1 MLILYIVARQ
11 DLCHCCT
18 EPSRIPTVYK
28 SAYELYRT
36 HFDGIEEYYILATR
50 MATLFGTVSEF
61 EEGKEEWTQ
70 YVERLGHFFAANGI
84 TNEEK
89 KRSIFLSVVG
99 PTSYKLLRNL
109 VPKCHGCGKV
119 GHIIKM
125 CQSRPASGFIRE
137 RRTGSIKWVEGEEDR
152 DLEYSLFQLKSPSR
166 SAPLEVSVKLDGHQ
180 ANMEV
185 DTGASLSIISEATYR
200 DMWATK
206 DKVLEET
213 TIPLRTY
220 SGESLKVLGRVEVE
234 VLYKEQK
241 AQLPLIVVAGEGPS
255 LLGRDWLEHLR
266 LDWREIHRLQG
277 DSLQTV
283 LARHSEVFQAGLGT
297 MRGYKATIDVDPKAS
312 PRFCK
317 ARQVPY
323 ALRQKVEEELNRLVM
338 EGIIEPVQY
347 AQWAAPIVPVLK
359 SDKLSIRICG
369 DFKMTVNQASRLDR
383 YPIPR
388 VEDLFATLAGGKS
401 FTKLDLS
408 QAYLQLLL
416 EEESRKYVTI
426 NTTRGLFQFNRL
438 PFGVS
443 SAPGIFQRAM
453 ENLLQQIPGVVVYID
468 DILITGTNEEEHL
481 AALEVVL
488 TKLEQAGLRVQ
499 RNKCI
504 FMAPSVVYLGH
515 MIDEHGLHPVPEKVK
530 AVHEAPS
537 PKNVTELKS
546 YVGLLSYYGKFLPNL
561 SSTLAPLY
569 KLLRKDTPWGWTSE
583 EKKAFE
589 LSKQLLTSSQV
600 LTHYNPK
607 LELVLTCDA
616 SSYGIGAVLA
626 HQMPDGT
633 EKPIAFASRTLNPAE
648 KKYSQ
653 IEKEGLATVFGVK
666 RFHAYLYGRHFT
678 LYTDHQ
684 PLMTLFN
691 ERRAVPPQASG
702 RIQRW
707 ALLLAMYEYTLAF
720 KPSSRVGNA
729 DAMSRLPLPDQPV
742 VTPVPMETVL
752 LMEHL
757 DNSPVTAAQIQLQ
770 TRRDPHLAQVLQYT
784 LNGWPNVAVPELK
797 PYWSKR
803 TELSVQNGCILWG
816 SRVIVPSPSRVPLL
830 QELHGSHPGICHM
843 KSLARMFM
851 WWPGMD
857 QDIEEMVR
865 GCAECQINRPM
876 PPQAPLQPWKWPT
889 RPWARIH
896 LDFAGPFLGQ
906 MFLILIDAHS
916 KWIEV
921 HPMTTITSMATIQ
934 KLRVTFAQLGVPETV
949 VTDNGPSFVS
959 EEFKLFLKKNGI
971 AHVTSAPYHPSSNG
985 LAERAV
991 QIFKQGLK
999 KLKEGTLAEKIARFL
1014 FQYRITP
1021 QSTTGVSPAELL
1033 MGRRLRSRLDLIRPN
1048 SAALVEAKQQHQ
1060 KEAHDRTASIRTFSE
1075 GEAVYARNFSQG
1087 EKWIP
1092 GRILKRTGP
1101 LSFRIQLEQGQI
1113 VWRRHQDQ
1121 IRKRYDIEPLTMCQ
1135 DYRENSPDI
1144 PSVSDEECL
1153 RDPNMWPVETLN
1165 PPTEPTPIPTV
1176 AISEATSP
1184 VVLHSPIKEDTV
1196 MRRYPQRLRRPP
1208 DRLCLLVRK
1217 EEM

>member
-1 MLILYIVARQ
+1 MIGECKTTGDVA
-11 DLCHCCT
+11 
-18 EPSRIPTVYK
+18 
-28 SAYELYRT
+28 
-36 HFDGIEEYYILATR
+36 
-50 MATLFGTVSEF
+50 SE
-61 EEGKEEWTQ
+61 
-70 YVERLGHFFAANGI
+70 
-84 TNEEK
+84 
-89 KRSIFLSVVG
+89 
-99 PTSYKLLRNL
+99 
-109 VPKCHGCGKV
+109 
-119 GHIIKM
+119 
-125 CQSRPASGFIRE
+125 
-137 RRTGSIKWVEGEEDR
+137 
-152 DLEYSLFQLKSPSR
+152 
-166 SAPLEVSVKLDGHQ
+166 
-180 ANMEV
+180 
-185 DTGASLSIISEATYR
+185 
-200 DMWATK
+200 
-206 DKVLEET
+206 
-213 TIPLRTY
+213 
-220 SGESLKVLGRVEVE
+220 
-234 VLYKEQK
+234 
-241 AQLPLIVVAGEGPS
+241 
-255 LLGRDWLEHLR
+255 
-266 LDWREIHRLQG
+266 
-277 DSLQTV
+277 
-283 LARHSEVFQAGLGT
+283 
-297 MRGYKATIDVDPKAS
+297 
-312 PRFCK
+312 
-317 ARQVPY
+317 
-323 ALRQKVEEELNRLVM
+323 
-338 EGIIEPVQY
+338 
-347 AQWAAPIVPVLK
+347 
-359 SDKLSIRICG
+359 
-369 DFKMTVNQASRLDR
+369 
-383 YPIPR
+383 
-388 VEDLFATLAGGKS
+388 
-401 FTKLDLS
+401 
-408 QAYLQLLL
+408 
-416 EEESRKYVTI
+416 
-426 NTTRGLFQFNRL
+426 
-438 PFGVS
+438 
-443 SAPGIFQRAM
+443 
-453 ENLLQQIPGVVVYID
+453 
-468 DILITGTNEEEHL
+468 
-481 AALEVVL
+481 
-488 TKLEQAGLRVQ
+488 
-499 RNKCI
+499 
-504 FMAPSVVYLGH
+504 
-515 MIDEHGLHPVPEKVK
+515 
-530 AVHEAPS
+530 
-537 PKNVTELKS
+537 
-546 YVGLLSYYGKFLPNL
+546 
-561 SSTLAPLY
+561 
-569 KLLRKDTPWGWTSE
+569 
-583 EKKAFE
+583 
-589 LSKQLLTSSQV
+589 
-600 LTHYNPK
+600 
-607 LELVLTCDA
+607 
-616 SSYGIGAVLA
+616 
-626 HQMPDGT
+626 
-633 EKPIAFASRTLNPAE
+633 
-648 KKYSQ
+648 
-653 IEKEGLATVFGVK
+653 
-666 RFHAYLYGRHFT
+666 
-678 LYTDHQ
+678 
-684 PLMTLFN
+684 
-691 ERRAVPPQASG
+691 
-702 RIQRW
+702 
-707 ALLLAMYEYTLAF
+707 
-720 KPSSRVGNA
+720 
-729 DAMSRLPLPDQPV
+729 
-742 VTPVPMETVL
+742 
-752 LMEHL
+752 
-757 DNSPVTAAQIQLQ
+757 
-770 TRRDPHLAQVLQYT
+770 
-784 LNGWPNVAVPELK
+784 
-797 PYWSKR
+797 
-803 TELSVQNGCILWG
+803 
-816 SRVIVPSPSRVPLL
+816 IVPSPSRVPLL

-857 QDIEEMVR
+857 QGIEEMVR

>member
-1 MLILYIVARQ
+1 M
-11 DLCHCCT
+11 
-18 EPSRIPTVYK
+18 
-28 SAYELYRT
+28 
-36 HFDGIEEYYILATR
+36 
-50 MATLFGTVSEF
+50 
-61 EEGKEEWTQ
+61 
-70 YVERLGHFFAANGI
+70 
-84 TNEEK
+84 
-89 KRSIFLSVVG
+89 
-99 PTSYKLLRNL
+99 
-109 VPKCHGCGKV
+109 
-119 GHIIKM
+119 
-125 CQSRPASGFIRE
+125 
-137 RRTGSIKWVEGEEDR
+137 
-152 DLEYSLFQLKSPSR
+152 
-166 SAPLEVSVKLDGHQ
+166 
-180 ANMEV
+180 
-185 DTGASLSIISEATYR
+185 
-200 DMWATK
+200 
-206 DKVLEET
+206 
-213 TIPLRTY
+213 
-220 SGESLKVLGRVEVE
+220 
-234 VLYKEQK
+234 
-241 AQLPLIVVAGEGPS
+241 
-255 LLGRDWLEHLR
+255 
-266 LDWREIHRLQG
+266 
-277 DSLQTV
+277 
-283 LARHSEVFQAGLGT
+283 
-297 MRGYKATIDVDPKAS
+297 
-312 PRFCK
+312 
-317 ARQVPY
+317 
-323 ALRQKVEEELNRLVM
+323 
-338 EGIIEPVQY
+338 
-347 AQWAAPIVPVLK
+347 
-359 SDKLSIRICG
+359 
-369 DFKMTVNQASRLDR
+369 
-383 YPIPR
+383 
-388 VEDLFATLAGGKS
+388 
-401 FTKLDLS
+401 
-408 QAYLQLLL
+408 
-416 EEESRKYVTI
+416 
-426 NTTRGLFQFNRL
+426 
-438 PFGVS
+438 
-443 SAPGIFQRAM
+443 
-453 ENLLQQIPGVVVYID
+453 
-468 DILITGTNEEEHL
+468 
-481 AALEVVL
+481 
-488 TKLEQAGLRVQ
+488 
-499 RNKCI
+499 
-504 FMAPSVVYLGH
+504 
-515 MIDEHGLHPVPEKVK
+515 
-530 AVHEAPS
+530 
-537 PKNVTELKS
+537 
-546 YVGLLSYYGKFLPNL
+546 
-561 SSTLAPLY
+561 
-569 KLLRKDTPWGWTSE
+569 
-583 EKKAFE
+583 
-589 LSKQLLTSSQV
+589 

-648 KKYSQ
+648 RKYSQ

-691 ERRAVPPQASG
+691 ENRAVPPQASG

-770 TRRDPHLAQVLQYT
+770 TRMDPHLAQVLQYT

-830 QELHGSHPGICHM
+830 QELHGSHPGICHT
-843 KSLARMFM
+843 KSLARMFI

-865 GCAECQINRPM
+865 GCAECQISRPM

-934 KLRVTFAQLGVPETV
+934 KLRVTFAQLGVPETM

-1060 KEAHDRTASIRTFSE
+1060 KEAHDRTASI
-1075 GEAVYARNFSQG
+1075 
-1087 EKWIP
+1087 
-1092 GRILKRTGP
+1092 
-1101 LSFRIQLEQGQI
+1101 
-1113 VWRRHQDQ
+1113 
-1121 IRKRYDIEPLTMCQ
+1121 
-1135 DYRENSPDI
+1135 
-1144 PSVSDEECL
+1144 
-1153 RDPNMWPVETLN
+1153 
-1165 PPTEPTPIPTV
+1165 
-1176 AISEATSP
+1176 
-1184 VVLHSPIKEDTV
+1184 
-1196 MRRYPQRLRRPP
+1196 
-1208 DRLCLLVRK
+1208 
-1217 EEM
+1217 